1 MSQTNP
7 LLALKFTS
15 KPKVDVVE
23 PTTIRRNKLIQRLNE
38 QRAMV
43 TCLLENEVFTAY
55 KEVFVID
62 EESGE
67 KRKVKRP
74 KRIRAWFYQ
83 SEGKYYFEIKYGTK
97 SLELQKGKPS
107 IEVGSKDNLLT
118 TIDTIIDAVKNG
130 FLDAQLLKVKGPR
143 KV

>member
-1 MSQTNP
+1 
-7 LLALKFTS
+7 
-15 KPKVDVVE
+15 
-23 PTTIRRNKLIQRLNE
+23 
-38 QRAMV
+38 MV

-83 SEGKYYFEIKYGTK
+83 SAGKYYFEIKYGTK

-107 IEVGSKDNLLT
+107 IEVGNKDNLLT

-143 KV
+143 KG